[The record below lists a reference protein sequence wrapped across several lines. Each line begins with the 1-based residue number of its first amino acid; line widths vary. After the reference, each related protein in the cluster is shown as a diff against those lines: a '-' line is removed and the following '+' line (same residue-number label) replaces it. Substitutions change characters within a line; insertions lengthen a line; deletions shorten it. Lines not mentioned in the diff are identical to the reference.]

1 MKSLLTLSTLSLA
14 LAIPLALPTS
24 AHAAQY
30 SAARANSVRLVWRGT
45 MQAHSYHTNR
55 GARYSKHL
63 GLRYAYNRE
72 NITWITNAHEKLY
85 DKQTHTSAIYY
96 HVNSADGRHGG
107 WIWRGYLVAGVA
119 VTSGTTTGTST
130 PTTSTTTSTTTDAT
144 DDANTRLENQLET
157 LIRGLFP
164 GTIAD
169 SHLLQTTSDIIFPT
183 DGVDAE
189 FITAPQGQTLIR
201 LSYPVTQ
208 DTYAKTYDRLLTQQ
222 GYPASK
228 RAQYKGWHI
237 GVSVQGDDEYGEGVS
252 QGDAAILLAPAN

>member
-1 MKSLLTLSTLSLA
+1 MKPLLVLSTLSLA

-24 AHAAQY
+24 AHASQY
-30 SAARANSVRLVWRGT
+30 SATRANSVQLVWRGT
-45 MQAHSYHTNR
+45 MRAHSYHTNR

-85 DKQTHTSAIYY
+85 DKQKHTSAIYY

-107 WIWRGYLVAGVA
+107 WIWRGYLVAGAAVA
-119 VTSGTTTGTST
+119 SGTTTGTAT
-130 PTTSTTTSTTTDAT
+130 GTTVTEPAP
-144 DDANTRLENQLET
+144 DANAQLENRLET
-157 LIRGLFP
+157 LIHGLFP

-189 FITAPQGQTLIR
+189 FVTAPQGQTLIR

-208 DTYAKTYDRLLTQQ
+208 DTYAKTYERLLAEE
-222 GYPASK
+222 GYPATK

-237 GVSVQGDDEYGEGVS
+237 GISVQGDDDYGEGVS
-252 QGDAAILLAPAN
+252 QGDAAILLAPAK